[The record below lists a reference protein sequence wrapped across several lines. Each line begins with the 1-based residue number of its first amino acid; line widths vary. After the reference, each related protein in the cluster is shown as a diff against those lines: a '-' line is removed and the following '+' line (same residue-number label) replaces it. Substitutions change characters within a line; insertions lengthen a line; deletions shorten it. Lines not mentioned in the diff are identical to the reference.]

1 MKIAMFA
8 FLMVVVLTLVE
19 GWLLGERYQQGI
31 AETSTVDGMRLK
43 KDLNNRLV
51 QRDLGNGYRRYIR
64 DINKKHHVHMS
75 NEREPAARVLVRNAQ
90 TLKGIHERLFAV
102 TEDVGK

>member
-51 QRDLGNGYRRYIR
+51 QRDLGNRYRRYIR

-75 NEREPAARVLVRNAQ
+75 NERIPPARVLVRNVYRVYFSQIVYNANV
-90 TLKGIHERLFAV
+90 L
-102 TEDVGK
+102 